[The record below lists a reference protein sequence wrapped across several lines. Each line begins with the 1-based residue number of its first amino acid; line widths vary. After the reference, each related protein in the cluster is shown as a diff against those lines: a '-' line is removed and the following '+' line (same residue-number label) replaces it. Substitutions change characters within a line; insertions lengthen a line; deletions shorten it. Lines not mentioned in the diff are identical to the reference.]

1 MNPEQ
6 ALKLLQ
12 ENAKEW
18 MAFIIRQPDDNDVAQ
33 GFGEDI
39 IDILPEPSEENNWL
53 YDEEK
58 GEFKG
63 QLVDESDRL
72 YDFVISER
80 GEDDFAVSVK
90 PTVETEQEAIA
101 EEEALENLSEPQEEI
116 VENVESQEEIVES
129 VETQD
134 EPKDE
139 EIVENGEPGKA
150 HAYAVNRDV
159 IQLEESKED
168 EEAALLREELKHLRE
183 KMSKMEEAKK
193 QEDIDELHSF
203 CECLYKDRQVTEE
216 QMKKDHLK
224 EMLTSIYHA
233 VNAHESEMVAYSE
246 GDKSVDLLS
255 GIKGLLTSLPGQV
268 NFSESTTVE
277 TKPAKVKAKYSKTYS
292 KDSTDEHSKILS
304 YMKDHNMSNTP
315 ANYRRAYQEMGR

>member
-18 MAFIIRQPDDNDVAQ
+18 IAFIIRQPDDNDVAQ

-90 PTVETEQEAIA
+90 PTVETEQEAVA
-101 EEEALENLSEPQEEI
+101 EEEALEDIVENQETQEEI
-116 VENVESQEEIVES
+116 VENVE
-129 VETQD
+129 TQD
-134 EPKDE
+134 

-168 EEAALLREELKHLRE
+168 EEATLLREELKHLRE

-255 GIKGLLTSLPGQV
+255 GIKSLLTSLPGQV